1 MKKKR
6 LLLALS
12 LVGFLTGCGAPQE
25 NTEGNNNQ
33 TEVTNGK
40 DGVGIKSITLTTS
53 EGNVDTYTITYTDNT
68 TTTFKVTNGVNGEQ
82 GIQGE
87 PGADGHTPVITIGE
101 NGNWF
106 IDGIDS
112 GVSAKGT
119 QGEQGPEGPQGP
131 QGDQGEPGKD
141 GNGIKEI
148 KLTKTEGNVDTYTI
162 YFTDG
167 TETTFTVTNGADGE
181 AGIDGEPGEDGHTP
195 EITIGENGNW
205 FIDGVDTGFSAKGT
219 QGEQGEQGP
228 QGDKGEAG
236 EDGQDGNGIKEIKLT
251 KTEGNVDTYTIYFT
265 DGKTTTFDITNGTSG
280 EDGKS
285 AFEIF
290 KEYNPNYEGNEKDW
304 INDIINGEF
313 NKVKVTFDAN
323 GGTIDG
329 ESTVEIKQGHS
340 LGNNLPIPTKPG
352 KTFLGWYTGRSVSDV
367 EVNKLTAINSDITLV
382 AKWDTYDVRFLNKD
396 GTLFKKIEVKH
407 GNKATKPD
415 SNPVTSDNAYLFLEW
430 SFDFEKPIFSDTVIK
445 SSWSTNGEV
454 LIQMGSYPQS
464 VVNDVSIKEKLSNLE
479 NGTVAG
485 TVLEYDSDG
494 DGIIEKYLCEE
505 SVWTVKADDGSKIEK
520 GINYF
525 RFDPI
530 EWLILAEDSTSYSVI
545 SRRVLDAKHWN
556 ETPYIFED
564 ETTYVEY
571 TVYNNYEKSDIRK
584 WLNNDF
590 YNIAFTEEEKSR
602 IPMTFVDNSAS
613 STLYEPNTYACNNTE
628 DKVYLLSN
636 KEMTQNPFSA
646 SIENIDKAR
655 IGNATDYAKAIGV
668 GQMMFSAD
676 KYGDC
681 AYWTRSPG
689 LNFSNNVCMIN
700 NYGYYTGQVF
710 SANKDFVGVRPGLHI
725 NL

>member
-1 MKKKR
+1 MKKNR

-25 NTEGNNNQ
+25 NTEGNNSQ

-53 EGNVDTYTITYTDNT
+53 EGNVDTYTITYTNNT

-82 GIQGE
+82 GIQGA
-87 PGADGHTPVITIGE
+87 PGADGHTPIITIGE

-106 IDGIDS
+106 IDGVDS

-141 GNGIKEI
+141 GNSIKEI

-205 FIDGVDTGFSAKGT
+205 FIDGEDTGFSAKGT

-290 KEYNPNYEGNEKDW
+290 KEYNPDYKGTEKDW

-313 NKVKVTFDAN
+313 NKIKVTFDAN

-329 ESTVEIKQGHS
+329 ENTVEIKQGQS
-340 LGNNLPIPTKPG
+340 LGDNLPVPTKPG
-352 KTFLGWYTGRSVSDV
+352 KTFLGWYTGWSVADA
-367 EVNKLTAINSDITLV
+367 EVNKMTQIHSDLTLI
-382 AKWDTYDVRFLNKD
+382 AKWDTYDVKFLDKD
-396 GTLFKKIEVKH
+396 GNVFETKIVNH
-407 GNKATKPD
+407 GDKVSAPEDKPSSIFD
-415 SNPVTSDNAYLFLEW
+415 SYIFLEW
-430 SFDFEKPIFSDTVIK
+430 EYDFEKMIYSDLEIE
-445 SSWSTNGEV
+445 SSWKANDDVILTF
-454 LIQMGSYPQS
+454 GSYPQS
-464 VVNDVSIKEKLSNLE
+464 VVKDNELKKQLSNLE
-479 NGTVAG
+479 NGQVSG
-485 TVLEYDSDG
+485 SILEFDFNDDG
-494 DGIIEKYLCEE
+494 NKEKYLCQNVENE
-505 SVWTVKADDGSKIEK
+505 RLSNDNMKIEK

-525 RFDPI
+525 LFEPI
-530 EWLILAEDSTSYSVI
+530 RWTVLRKDASAYSLVTESVI
-545 SRRVLDAKHWN
+545 DVQYWN
-556 ETPYIFED
+556 TEFYEYKDPETFE
-564 ETTYVEY
+564 VEQI
-571 TVYNNYEKSDIRK
+571 YNNYEKSTIRK
-584 WLNNDF
+584 WLNDEFLNLAFNDVEK
-590 YNIAFTEEEKSR
+590 NTILTTE
-602 IPMTFVDNSAS
+602 VDNSPT
-613 STLYEPNTYACNNTE
+613 STNNEENKYCCNNTI
-628 DKVYLLSN
+628 DRVYLLS
-636 KEMTQNPFSA
+636 KQEITSDPFSN
-646 SIENIDKAR
+646 SVSQKDPKR
-655 IGNATDYAKAIGV
+655 IGKTTDYARCVATEEMLMDIET
-668 GQMMFSAD
+668 
-676 KYGDC
+676 YGNI
-681 AYWTRSPG
+681 AWWTRSPSAKFNYSSTCVWNIG
-689 LNFSNNVCMIN
+689 SVGESFNVNFHR
-700 NYGYYTGQVF
+700 Y
-710 SANKDFVGVRPGLHI
+710 GVRPALKVSI
-725 NL
+725 